1 MTGIPTEMNLDWFS
15 GEGIANGDGVVAVA
29 HFQNPPNQDA
39 MTLGTGFESPAHLKA
54 QIEHAVWWAQATE
67 NITMDKADRLYGADE
82 VAIYTIAGE
91 VTTDGDE

>member
-1 MTGIPTEMNLDWFS
+1 
-15 GEGIANGDGVVAVA
+15 
-29 HFQNPPNQDA
+29 
-39 MTLGTGFESPAHLKA
+39 
-54 QIEHAVWWAQATE
+54 VWWAQATE